1 MRRLFTV
8 LLTIAV
14 CAVVTLS
21 AALPHTPPVGNGSS
35 QPPSSSSSE
44 SGKKEPPPEP
54 KPDEDTDPKE
64 TDYF

>member
-21 AALPHTPPVGNGSS
+21 AALPHTPPVGNSSS

-44 SGKKEPPPEP
+44 SGKETPPPEEDID
-54 KPDEDTDPKE
+54 PDRDE
-64 TDYF
+64 YH

>member
-44 SGKKEPPPEP
+44 TGKKDPPPEP
-54 KPDEDTDPKE
+54 EPDEDIQSKE
-64 TDYF
+64 NDCT

>member
-21 AALPHTPPVGNGSS
+21 AALPHTPPVG
-35 QPPSSSSSE
+35 
-44 SGKKEPPPEP
+44 KKEPPPEP

>member
-21 AALPHTPPVGNGSS
+21 AALPHTPPVGNSSS

-44 SGKKEPPPEP
+44 TGKENPPP
-54 KPDEDTDPKE
+54 KPEAEDDTHSSEGDC
-64 TDYF
+64 T

>member
-44 SGKKEPPPEP
+44 TGKKDPPPEP
-54 KPDEDTDPKE
+54 PSDEDVPSKE
-64 TDYF
+64 TDCP

>member
-44 SGKKEPPPEP
+44 SGKETPPPEEDID
-54 KPDEDTDPKE
+54 PDRD
-64 TDYF
+64 DYH